1 MGGDQMEDETYCI
14 TNLDGYVG
22 ALLSGVQEEMGPPDN
37 QSIYSFITKAQVLTI
52 IEEQCLGY
60 TENNEPIINNDAHA
74 KIIEDIIYRVE
85 NTALAQLASDGFLDC
100 AWDDE
105 LNDMVFWLSDKG
117 EEHNR
122 IHS

>member
-1 MGGDQMEDETYCI
+1 MEDETYCI

-22 ALLSGVQEEMGPPDN
+22 TLLSSVAKEMEVQDN
-37 QSIYSFITKAQVLTI
+37 HSEIYSFITKAQVLTI

-74 KIIEDIIYRVE
+74 KIIEDIIYRVQ

-117 EEHNR
+117 EEHNK
-122 IHS
+122 IHG